1 MFEKGASE
9 EEPVQL
15 GRRRAEGGPM
25 QGWRK
30 QQGYSSDSPPRT
42 LECDNHFNT
51 HSLVQQIKGGNFHG
65 RKSSRFQ

>member
-1 MFEKGASE
+1 MFEKGTSE

-30 QQGYSSDSPPRT
+30 QQGYLSNKALVCQGPWKVISTST
-42 LECDNHFNT
+42 LT
-51 HSLVQQIKGGNFHG
+51 P
-65 RKSSRFQ
+65 